1 MFDSAA
7 DDYAEGPAGYRPVG
21 WVRPR
26 PTVEVR
32 DGAIYLGSDIPLRN
46 EDRNLI
52 EMLLRAAQRWPDRSF
67 MVERDPAS
75 GWIDLS
81 FAAFVD
87 RVSMAAAGMTSVAP
101 GAAVALLAVNSLD
114 AAIATFA
121 IMARG
126 AVVVPLSTAYL
137 GKPGGDAALGAL
149 ARSAG
154 VVLAYAD
161 DVQAAAVL
169 GCPVRPLGEVS
180 APRDD
185 RFDLEAAA
193 QVLAPDQVAK
203 ILFTSGSTGFPK
215 AVPNTHG
222 MLTASAAM
230 IRQTLHRLPDDA
242 QHVQVDWLPWH
253 HTFGGN
259 VNLHGAISSGGR
271 FVIDGG
277 SPTPEGFGLTL
288 RNFAEIGPTGISTV
302 PAAYPVVLQA
312 MQADPRLAR
321 AILRNLH
328 GASFGGAALPPPV
341 AQAVQSFAE
350 QVIGARIMFGSGY
363 GMTETSG
370 IIARVHWPT
379 ERTDLLGLP
388 MPGVE
393 IKLTPQ
399 GDGRFDCRVRG
410 PNIFTGYGLDGDR
423 GAFDEE
429 GFFITGDAVTSA
441 DPDDWSQGLVYAG
454 RIAEDFKLQN
464 GVFVQA
470 GRLRLAL
477 LDHLGP
483 AVRDVLIV
491 GEGRDGVG
499 CLVWPMDY
507 AVASADWL
515 ADRIAAFNVEARGAS
530 RSVWRAALFADPPHA
545 KPEELTPKG
554 GLNAPRM
561 RDTRRS
567 EIDRLF
573 S

>member
-1 MFDSAA
+1 MNDSGP
-7 DDYAEGPAGYRPVG
+7 AEYVDSPAGYRPVE

-26 PTVEVR
+26 ATVETR
-32 DGAIYLGSDIPLRN
+32 DGAVYLGSGITLDNP
-46 EDRNLI
+46 DRNLI
-52 EMLLRAAQRWPDRSF
+52 ALLLRAAERWPDRSF
-67 MVERDPAS
+67 IAERNPAG
-75 GWIDLS
+75 GWIDLT
-81 FAAFVD
+81 FAQFVD
-87 RVSMAAAGMTSVAP
+87 RVSMAAAGMETIPA
-101 GAAVALLAVNSLD
+101 GAAVALLAANSID
-114 AAIATFA
+114 AAVATFA

-137 GKPGGDAALGAL
+137 GKPGGDEALAAL

-154 VVLAYAD
+154 VEFAFVDNIETAGPLA
-161 DVQAAAVL
+161 
-169 GCPVRPLGEVS
+169 CPVSAIGEVA
-180 APRDD
+180 APRAS
-185 RFDLEAAA
+185 RFDLAQAARDLEPE
-193 QVLAPDQVAK
+193 QTAK

-277 SPTPEGFGLTL
+277 SPTPDGFAITL

-312 MQADPRLAR
+312 MQADPRLAG

-341 AQAVQSFAE
+341 AQAVQTFAE
-350 QVIGARIMFGSGY
+350 QVVGARIMFGSGY

-370 IIARVHWPT
+370 ILARVHWPT

-388 MPGVE
+388 VPGVE
-393 IKLTPQ
+393 MKLTPQ
-399 GDGRFDCRVRG
+399 GDGRYDCRVRG
-410 PNIFTGYGLDGDR
+410 PNIFAGYGVQGDR
-423 GAFDEE
+423 SAFDEE
-429 GFFITGDAVTSA
+429 GFFVTGDAVTPA
-441 DPDDWSQGLVYAG
+441 DPDDWSQGLIYAG
-454 RIAEDFKLQN
+454 RIAEDFKLQS

-507 AVASADWL
+507 TAASADWL
-515 ADRIAAFNVEARGAS
+515 EARMTEFNVTARGAS
-530 RSVWRAALFADPPHA
+530 RTIQRAALFADPPHA
-545 KPEELTPKG
+545 RPEELTPKG

-561 RDTRRS
+561 RDTRRA
-567 EIDRLF
+567 EIDSLF

>member
-1 MFDSAA
+1 MIDSVAGYA
-7 DDYAEGPAGYRPVG
+7 DSPAGYRSVS
-21 WVRPR
+21 WVPPR
-26 PTVEVR
+26 ATVTAR
-32 DGAIYLGSDIPLRN
+32 DGAVYLGSDIALDNP
-46 EDRNLI
+46 DHNLI
-52 EMLLRAAQRWPDRSF
+52 EMLLRAADRWPDRSF
-67 MVERDPAS
+67 LVERNPEG
-75 GWIDLS
+75 GWIDLT
-81 FAAFVD
+81 FAQFVD
-87 RVSMAAAGMTSVAP
+87 RVSIAAAGMQDVAP
-101 GAAVALLAVNSLD
+101 GAAVALLAINSID
-114 AAIATFA
+114 AAVATFA

-126 AVVVPLSTAYL
+126 AVLVPLSTTYL
-137 GKPGGDAALGAL
+137 GKPGGDAALAAL
-149 ARSAG
+149 AGSAG
-154 VVLAYAD
+154 VTLAYAD
-161 DVQAAAVL
+161 DVVAAQAL
-169 GCPVRPLGEVS
+169 GCPIRPLSEV
-180 APRDD
+180 AAIHEG
-185 RFDLEAAA
+185 RFDLRAAA
-193 QVLAPDQVAK
+193 RTLAPAQVAK

-222 MLTASAAM
+222 MLTDSAAM

-259 VNLHGAISSGGR
+259 VNVHAAISSGGR

-277 SPTPEGFGLTL
+277 SPTPEGFVVTL
-288 RNFAEIGPTGISTV
+288 RNLAEIGPTGISTV

-312 MQADPRLAR
+312 MQADPRLAG
-321 AILRNLH
+321 AILRNLY

-341 AQAVQSFAE
+341 AQAVQAFAE
-350 QVIGARIMFGSGY
+350 QITGARIMFGSGY
-363 GMTETSG
+363 GMTETAG
-370 IIARVHWPT
+370 IVARVHWPT

-393 IKLTPQ
+393 IKMTPQ

-410 PNIFTGYGLDGDR
+410 PNIFAGYGLDGDR

-429 GFFITGDAVTSA
+429 GFFVTGDAVTPA

-499 CLVWPMDY
+499 CLVWPMD
-507 AVASADWL
+507 AEVASAEWL
-515 ADRIAAFNVEARGAS
+515 SARIDAFNDGARGAS

-545 KPEELTPKG
+545 RPEELTPKG

-561 RDTRRS
+561 RDTRRA
-567 EIDRLF
+567 EIERLF
-573 S
+573 G